1 MNGRKNILVVDEID
15 LQIMGLRERGELSSC
30 HDPVKFA
37 KDSAEPGLKN
47 AHSFIIVLV
56 ITTSTTDS
64 LA

>member
-30 HDPVKFA
+30 HD
-37 KDSAEPGLKN
+37 SAEPGLKN